1 MKNNRSINA
10 LVQLKA
16 FARMYALWL
25 AALWT
30 VSFIGVVA
38 LPASSVGGLLALC
51 TPIMMAWVLIRFRD
65 GALEG
70 VISFRRAFAFEVY
83 VVFYAALLFAVIQ
96 YVYFQFI
103 DGGRFFS
110 VMQDSLSMIA
120 PLYEQQGV
128 SVKEL
133 TQAFNLIAGMPVIE
147 LVFAFMMQTIFV
159 GWVLG
164 LVVAL
169 IFRRS
174 VPPVRR
180 V

>member
-1 MKNNRSINA
+1 MAGGPLDCQFYWCCGVAGLFGWRTVGT
-10 LVQLKA
+10 L
-16 FARMYALWL
+16 YADHD
-25 AALWT
+25 
-30 VSFIGVVA
+30 
-38 LPASSVGGLLALC
+38 
-51 TPIMMAWVLIRFRD
+51 AWVLIRFRD

-96 YVYFQFI
+96 YVYFQFV
-103 DGGRFFS
+103 DGGRFFG